1 MGNKRI
7 KKAVIREDLLFITG
21 YYRKAIILNQF
32 IYWAERVQDAD
43 DFIKF
48 ENEIARKN
56 EEAVRRI
63 ESTVDYIR
71 ENFDMEKLIKF

>member
-1 MGNKRI
+1 M
-7 KKAVIREDLLFITG
+7 IR
-21 YYRKAIILNQF
+21 RILNRWLGKKTREFTDVPIFYVTFNLQHYKKNGAKGSCT
-32 IYWAERVQDAD
+32 INCLPEIKQD
-43 DFIKF
+43 
-48 ENEIARKN
+48 

>member
-1 MGNKRI
+1 MIKRI
-7 KKAVIREDLLFITG
+7 LNRWLGKKTRNYTDVPIFWVTFNLQHYKKNGAKG
-21 YYRKAIILNQF
+21 SCIINCLPE
-32 IYWAERVQDAD
+32 IGQD
-43 DFIKF
+43 
-48 ENEIARKN
+48 